1 MTVNV
6 SVFNLEV
13 QKILPLARPVQYTE
27 ELVYERIIRRTIQW
41 TPVYD

>member
-6 SVFNLEV
+6 SIFNLEV
-13 QKILPLARPVQYTE
+13 QKILLLARPVQYTE
-27 ELVYERIIRRTIQW
+27 ESVYERITRRTIQW